1 MARKK
6 VDGSGEQVSNTVGGN
21 PELDGHKVDGT
32 ASEDIRGTESEAR
45 GEESVI
51 IEPGAIEGEGESSTF
66 EFKPRKRGRK
76 PKADKEAA
84 SDLNALLWM
93 IHKGISTVTGIEQ
106 LELAPEESKDLADS
120 IARVQ
125 AFYPQTVMA
134 PVALAWIGLIVTAGR
149 VYVPRVIAYKNE
161 KKKKRGPR
169 AVAEVPLPPGTGI
182 NTEVM

>member
-6 VDGSGEQVSNTVGGN
+6 IDGSGEQVPSTVGSDT
-21 PELDGHKVDGT
+21 ELDGHKVDGT
-32 ASEDIRGTESEAR
+32 ASEDIRASENKAG

-51 IEPGAIEGEGESSTF
+51 IEPGSIEEGGESSAF

-93 IHKGISTVTGIEQ
+93 IHKGIATATGIEQ
-106 LELAPEESKDLADS
+106 MELAPEESKDLADA

-125 AFYPQTVMA
+125 AFYPTSVLA
-134 PVALAWIGLIVTAGR
+134 PIAMAWIGLVVTAGR

-169 AVAEVPLPPGTGI
+169 VVAEVPLPPGTGI